1 MLYRTFFMVLGLG
14 LLALAGCAGQGQVI
28 DLNVRALPSDAE
40 MASKAAEAPTVALVP
55 FEDLRADKSRLGT
68 RTHFWG
74 GVTHFNVPAGKV
86 GDVVAQVTADY
97 LKQKGWKAA
106 VAPAAKPADS
116 AQQVMLTGK
125 VQELSA
131 NAKSRFMNTEITVK
145 SVIAVHAT
153 NPDGSTVR
161 MTLNGAGSQSVFWF
175 CPEDVQ
181 DLLNDVLKDSL
192 HKLLTDTKVEG
203 ARLRLK

>member
-1 MLYRTFFMVLGLG
+1 MRHRTFFLVLGLG
-14 LLALAGCAGQGQVI
+14 LLALTGCAGQGQVI
-28 DLNVRALPSDAE
+28 DLNVHALPSDAE
-40 MASKAAEAPTVALVP
+40 MASKAAEAPTVAVTP

-74 GVTHFNVPAGKV
+74 GVTHFNVPNGKV

-97 LKQKGWKAA
+97 LTQKSWKAA
-106 VAPAAKPADS
+106 VAPAAKPANS
-116 AQQVMLTGK
+116 AQPVTLTGK

-153 NPDGSTVR
+153 NADGSTVR
-161 MTLNGAGSQSVFWF
+161 MTLNGAGSHSVFWF

-192 HKLLTDTKVEG
+192 NKLLTDIKVEG
-203 ARLRLK
+203 GRLRLK